1 MYAFTLIIIILLVL
15 FLVGKA
21 IVYFIAE
28 KDTPSELLAKNLP
41 LKTRTPKK
49 KVKTD
54 RELDRERANFRK
66 AQQKGRRQGHML
78 FYFHGEY
85 YQTGLL
91 TINGRK

>member
-1 MYAFTLIIIILLVL
+1 MYALTLIIIILLVL
-15 FLVGKA
+15 L
-21 IVYFIAE
+21 
-28 KDTPSELLAKNLP
+28 T
-41 LKTRTPKK
+41 LKVPKK

-54 RELDRERANFRK
+54 RELNRECANFSK

-91 TINGRK
+91 TINGGK